1 MLIVLFIIA
10 ILAAL
15 LLPALQRSRESA
27 RRANCESNLRQL
39 SMAMRMYVENYRRAP
54 DKPTAGNV
62 GGWPVALL
70 PYLEQRELARELL
83 RSRSLNPQEVSPLAL
98 ELPSIFRCPSVVRP
112 TDAGTIPVAH
122 YVLSTS
128 SNRESWWLGDAPI
141 DFTELWLSGPEIQH
155 DTWRSAAGPHSGGSL
170 VTSTDSSVDF
180 VAPSL

>member
-54 DKPTAGNV
+54 EKPAVGQV
-62 GGWPVALL
+62 GGWSIALL
-70 PYLEQRELARELL
+70 SYLEQRELARELL
-83 RSRSLNPQEVSPLAL
+83 RSRSLDPAEVSPLAF

-112 TDAGTIPVAH
+112 TDAGSIPIAH
-122 YVLSTS
+122 YVLSTN
-128 SNRESWWLGDAPI
+128 SNRDSWWMGDAPG
-141 DFTELWLSGPEIQH
+141 DFNELWVSGPEIKH
-155 DTWRSAAGPHSGGSL
+155 DAWRTAAGPHSGGSL
-170 VTSTDSSVDF
+170 ITSTDSSVDF